1 MAYSEPFVFAFAS
14 ELLPIYHLEE
24 EELSLFNGEFDLFN
38 DPMVVLNPTV
48 TAVNPGV
55 CEAVNSTANQYHTS
69 MSSSSVNHE
78 DFNFTNPQSF
88 PFMENSWEEPLPFV
102 KPDPQVTAKN
112 GMAVPQPYDDESSEL
127 DFALSFNPEPQQY
140 THTQPYPYYAQPA
153 QYNIAAVYPQTMA
166 YGQTPLTPIKAPK
179 RHRVVE
185 DDDDIDFSAL
195 DSEPIDFGEE
205 EDPTGGFKLPAS
217 KSPIMEAMVVCS
229 LNGWGIE
236 LATNNRATSSTPAEV
251 VFRVTDFNRYYKISR
266 TICSK
271 QRPTDDLGSR
281 IKSLRRWFVN
291 FPKKKDRCENSFSLI
306 VKPSIAKKVNEI
318 IERNSKSLGL
328 TKRRRRQ

>member
-1 MAYSEPFVFAFAS
+1 MAYSDPFSFASAS
-14 ELLPIYHLEE
+14 ELMPIYHLDDDLSFFDT
-24 EELSLFNGEFDLFN
+24 ELDLF
-38 DPMVVLNPTV
+38 DPMVELNPAV
-48 TAVNPGV
+48 PAVNPGV
-55 CEAVNSTANQYHTS
+55 CEQVNATANPYHTL
-69 MSSSSVNHE
+69 MSSSSLTCE
-78 DFNFTNPQSF
+78 DFNFTNPQCF
-88 PFMENSWEEPLPFV
+88 PFMENQWEEPLPYV
-102 KPDPQVTAKN
+102 KPDPQVTAKS
-112 GMAVPQPYDDESSEL
+112 GMAVQPYDDESSEL

-166 YGQTPLTPIKAPK
+166 YGQTPLSPVKAPK

-185 DDDDIDFSAL
+185 DEDDIDFSAL
-195 DSEPIDFGEE
+195 DSEPMDFGEE

-217 KSPIMEAMVVCS
+217 KSPIMEAMVVCA

-236 LATNNRATSSTPAEV
+236 LATNNRATSTTPAEV

-291 FPKKKDRCENSFSLI
+291 FPKKKDRCENSFSLT

-318 IERNSKSLGL
+318 IERNSKTLGL

>member
-1 MAYSEPFVFAFAS
+1 MAYSDHFSFASAS
-14 ELLPIYHLEE
+14 ELMPIYHIDDDLSFFDA
-24 EELSLFNGEFDLFN
+24 ELDLFN
-38 DPMVVLNPTV
+38 DPMVDLNPAV
-48 TAVNPGV
+48 PAVNPGV
-55 CEAVNSTANQYHTS
+55 CEQVNSTANPHHTL
-69 MSSSSVNHE
+69 MSSSFLTQE
-78 DFNFTNPQSF
+78 DFNFTNPQCF
-88 PFMENSWEEPLPFV
+88 PYLENHWEEPLPFAR
-102 KPDPQVTAKN
+102 PDPQLTAKSA
-112 GMAVPQPYDDESSEL
+112 MVPYDDESSEL

-140 THTQPYPYYAQPA
+140 PTHTRPYPYHAPPA

-166 YGQTPLTPIKAPK
+166 YGQNPQTTIKAPK

-185 DDDDIDFSAL
+185 DEDDIDLSAL
-195 DSEPIDFGEE
+195 DSEPMDFGEE

-217 KSPIMEAMVVCS
+217 KSPVMEAMVVCA

-236 LATNNRATSSTPAEV
+236 LATNNRATLTTVAEV

-291 FPKKKDRCENSFSLI
+291 FPKKKDRCENAFSLT

-318 IERNSKSLGL
+318 IERNSKTLGL